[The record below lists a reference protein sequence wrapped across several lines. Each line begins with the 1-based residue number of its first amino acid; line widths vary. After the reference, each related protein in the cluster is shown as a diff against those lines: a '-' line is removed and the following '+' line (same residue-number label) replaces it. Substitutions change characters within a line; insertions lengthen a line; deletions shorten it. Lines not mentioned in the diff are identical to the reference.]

1 MIANFLTNA
10 TKFTSR
16 GSITLGYDYRAE
28 GVRFYVTDTGKGIA
42 AENLPHVFER
52 FMKVDN
58 FVQGTGLGL
67 SICETI
73 IQRLGGQIGVESELG
88 KGSTFWFTLPCEVK
102 RIRNCFKRC
111 DHKVEN
117 LLLEN
122 SSGMARGFASS
133 IS

>member
-1 MIANFLTNA
+1 
-10 TKFTSR
+10 
-16 GSITLGYDYRAE
+16 
-28 GVRFYVTDTGKGIA
+28 
-42 AENLPHVFER
+42 
-52 FMKVDN
+52 MKVDN

-111 DHKVEN
+111 DHQVEN